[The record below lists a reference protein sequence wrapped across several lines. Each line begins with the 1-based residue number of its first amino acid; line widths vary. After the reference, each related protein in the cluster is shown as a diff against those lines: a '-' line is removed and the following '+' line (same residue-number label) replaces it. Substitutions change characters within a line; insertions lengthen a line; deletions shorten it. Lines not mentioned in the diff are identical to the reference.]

1 MSGAEHSAASRVFA
15 APQKV
20 ARAIARPFRASVQF
34 RVMFTAISIGLVALI
49 ALSAGLSLSIRD
61 GLFSQRVDE
70 ILSESER
77 SVSQAQ
83 TILNSSTA
91 STATQVQSTLNDL
104 LRSLQ
109 SSGTSGREVFLWR
122 SLDNTSSLRLL
133 DQNTSPQLEPLISD
147 EMRTSVVKLT
157 TEQHWQSVLIPGSSP
172 EPGVVVG
179 ATLDVPVAGKYE
191 VYFVYSL
198 ATQQETLRFLQG
210 IVGIAGIALIAVL
223 AAITF
228 AVTRQV
234 VRPVKQASIV
244 AGRIADGNLD
254 ERLEI
259 HGEDEVARLA
269 GSFNEMASS
278 LQVQIDQLAELSA
291 VQRRFVSDVSHELR
305 TPLTT
310 VRMASEMIYEGR
322 DEFNPVI
329 KRSSELLHTQLDRFE
344 DLLADLLEISR
355 FDAGAAVLDA
365 EARDLAAVVSLVIDN
380 AMPLAEKKSVWI
392 SADFG
397 EEQVRADFD
406 PIRVE
411 RILRN
416 LLVNAIEHAEGNPVE
431 IIVRANEEAVAVLV
445 RDHGIGMDKEQVN
458 RVFDRFWR
466 ADPARARTTGG
477 TGLGLSIARED
488 AHLHGGWLEVWARP
502 GFGSSFR
509 LTLPRRAGIVLS
521 SSPVA
526 LDLGREQNELLP
538 AREYEGDVHGPTSVP
553 DLPSAHLPSAHLPSA
568 LPSVQTT
575 PHSSEANPTNHPTHR
590 EGTDA

>member
-1 MSGAEHSAASRVFA
+1 MSNGEQDASPTVLA
-15 APQKV
+15 HVKSLGK
-20 ARAIARPFRASVQF
+20 AIARPFRSSVQF
-34 RVMFTAISIGLVALI
+34 RVMFTAIAIGLVALT
-49 ALSAGLSLSIRD
+49 ALSVGLSASIRD
-61 GLFSQRVDE
+61 GLFSQRVDD
-70 ILSESER
+70 ILIESER
-77 SVSQAQ
+77 SIAQSQ

-91 STATQVQSTLNDL
+91 TTASQVQSTLNDL

-109 SSGTSGREVFLWR
+109 SSGTSGREVFLR
-122 SLDNTSSLRLL
+122 RALDNTSSLRLL
-133 DQNTSPQLEPLISD
+133 DQSTAPSLEPLITN
-147 EMRTSVVKLT
+147 EMRTDVVT
-157 TEQHWQSVLIPGSSP
+157 VTNQQHWQSVEIPGVNP
-172 EPGVVVG
+172 QPGLVVG
-179 ATLDVPVAGKYE
+179 SILEVPVAGKFE
-191 VYFVYSL
+191 VYFVYDL
-198 ATQQETLRFLQG
+198 AAQQETLRFLQG
-210 IVGIAGIALIAVL
+210 IVGIAGLALIGVL

-244 AGRIADGNLD
+244 AERIADGHLD
-254 ERLEI
+254 ERLVV
-259 HGEDEVARLA
+259 HGEDEVAKLA

-278 LQVQIDQLAELSA
+278 LQIQIDQLAELSA

-310 VRMASEMIYEGR
+310 VRMASEMIYESR
-322 DEFNPVI
+322 DDFSPVI
-329 KRSSELLHTQLDRFE
+329 KRSSELLHTQIDRFE

-365 EARDLAAVVSLVIDN
+365 EARNLAEVMTVVIDN
-380 AMPLAEKKSVWI
+380 SMPLAERKGVWI

-397 EEQVRADFD
+397 EKMGRADFD

-431 IIVRANEEAVAVLV
+431 ILIRTDDEAVAVLV

-509 LTLPRRAGIVLS
+509 LTLPRRAGITLT
-521 SSPVA
+521 SSPIPI
-526 LDLGREQNELLP
+526 DLGREQTP
-538 AREYEGDVHGPTSVP
+538 TDPVPGTHWDSHGPSSVP
-553 DLPSAHLPSAHLPSA
+553 AFDPSQLS
-568 LPSVQTT
+568 
-575 PHSSEANPTNHPTHR
+575 HPTAHPKKDSNPDQHEADR
-590 EGTDA
+590 TGGPDA

>member
-1 MSGAEHSAASRVFA
+1 
-15 APQKV
+15 
-20 ARAIARPFRASVQF
+20 
-34 RVMFTAISIGLVALI
+34 
-49 ALSAGLSLSIRD
+49 
-61 GLFSQRVDE
+61 
-70 ILSESER
+70 
-77 SVSQAQ
+77 
-83 TILNSSTA
+83 
-91 STATQVQSTLNDL
+91 
-104 LRSLQ
+104 
-109 SSGTSGREVFLWR
+109 
-122 SLDNTSSLRLL
+122 
-133 DQNTSPQLEPLISD
+133 
-147 EMRTSVVKLT
+147 
-157 TEQHWQSVLIPGSSP
+157 VLIPGSSP

-553 DLPSAHLPSAHLPSA
+553 DLPSTHLPSAHLPSA

-575 PHSSEANPTNHPTHR
+575 PQSSEASPTIHPTHR